1 MASTVAEHKNA
12 IVAAYEGYMAE
23 LKQAGANWE
32 TAPAHGEG
40 EAAWNARQVAEHVAG
55 AATFFGGGLA
65 SFLGVPGP
73 ERAQP
78 SFATGAEAATGM
90 PLAQAKLL
98 AVIDQIPDAR
108 LTQEFEVPRLGK
120 QTVGG
125 VLGILAY
132 HLNDH
137 AGQLKT
143 LRGA

>member
-1 MASTVAEHKNA
+1 MASTVAEYKKD
-12 IVAAYEGYMAE
+12 IVTAYEGYMAE

-32 TAPAHGEG
+32 KAPAHGEG
-40 EAAWNARQVAEHVAG
+40 EEAWNARQVAEHVAG

-65 SFLGVPGP
+65 GFLGVPGP

-78 SFATGAEAATGM
+78 SFATAADAATGM
-90 PLAQAKLL
+90 PAAQAKLV
-98 AVIDQIPDAR
+98 AVIDQIPGDK

-137 AGQLKT
+137 AGQLKK